1 MATIKAIGQKTQRPP
16 ESAGRVCCIL
26 CAMENETEMEL
37 DDIAGLKDFMRFN
50 DASFPDAGH
59 DGGILPVSSSGEVRS
74 MLPVLPSKEMLYRKL
89 FEDEE
94 RAMMKVKDRDVLEG
108 IHELLGLIRA
118 HDDKIAEHRAH
129 FERTWQALREFG
141 HKQDGWDGSYAQ
153 YRQLAVMLKGEDTRG
168 EIEEGVYQKGFE
180 AVVEKCSDELKTD
193 QM

>member
-1 MATIKAIGQKTQRPP
+1 MD
-16 ESAGRVCCIL
+16 
-26 CAMENETEMEL
+26 MEL
-37 DDIAGLKDFMRFN
+37 DDLAGLKDFMLFN
-50 DASFPDAGH
+50 DASLPDAGH
-59 DGGILPVSSSGEVRS
+59 DGGILPLRSSGKVRSILPAVPIGGFSPLPSAEEVRS

-141 HKQDGWDGSYAQ
+141 HKQDGWDGSYEQ

>member
-1 MATIKAIGQKTQRPP
+1 
-16 ESAGRVCCIL
+16 
-26 CAMENETEMEL
+26 MENETDMEL

-50 DASFPDAGH
+50 NASFPDAGH
-59 DGGILPVSSSGEVRS
+59 DGGILPVSSSGEVRSMLPAVPIGGFLPVSSSGEVRS

-94 RAMMKVKDRDVLEG
+94 RVMMKVKDRDVLEG

-141 HKQDGWDGSYAQ
+141 HKQDGWDGSYEQ